1 MNATCLL
8 AVNIL
13 EYCCK
18 KSISNHLFDSLAVCL
33 YALEDMEGARVAF
46 EKSTM
51 FPESLKCPLVNLNY
65 AIFCY
70 QTERYQQSLSH
81 LNAFMRQIEEN
92 NAAVRGSKE
101 QMLAAKKLMKLLQL
115 TKVLERND
123 EVATKGEEE
132 ASVGIMSNDPVNT
145 DFSRDDADDD
155 IIESNQ
161 NLDISPASTPSH
173 DEEADNLSTNQAV
186 FTVAADVEANRN
198 DN

>member
-1 MNATCLL
+1 M
-8 AVNIL
+8 
-13 EYCCK
+13 
-18 KSISNHLFDSLAVCL
+18 CL

-70 QTERYQQSLSH
+70 QTERCQQSLSH

-92 NAAVRGSKE
+92 NVAVRGSKE

-123 EVATKGEEE
+123 EVATKREEE

-145 DFSRDDADDD
+145 DFLRDDADDD

-198 DN
+198 DNWRLRSLVEDLKIDKYFNWKV